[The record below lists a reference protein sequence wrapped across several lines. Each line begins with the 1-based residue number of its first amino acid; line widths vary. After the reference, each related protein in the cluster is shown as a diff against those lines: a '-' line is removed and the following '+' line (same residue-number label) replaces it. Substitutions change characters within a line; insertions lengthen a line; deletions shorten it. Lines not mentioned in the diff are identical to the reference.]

1 VTLQAFSPVLYKQLV
16 TVAEQ
21 RFNAKITNM
30 VVPTSLRTTISD
42 NIPQSRSINRFN
54 PADKGDTIGTY
65 EGDFNYTYQIDDS
78 WVMDQTGSDNTS
90 ILFLNPDVVQW
101 GSLRELGPNNEVFS
115 NADASL
121 DQYIMEGTLIV
132 RNPAGVAVLAAMTTG
147 SVVTTPRAAAQ
158 VKRYLA

>member
-1 VTLQAFSPVLYKQLV
+1 
-16 TVAEQ
+16 
-21 RFNAKITNM
+21 
-30 VVPTSLRTTISD
+30 
-42 NIPQSRSINRFN
+42 
-54 PADKGDTIGTY
+54 
-65 EGDFNYTYQIDDS
+65 
-78 WVMDQTGSDNTS
+78 MDQTGADNTS

-147 SVVTTPRAAAQ
+147 AVVTSPRAAAQ
-158 VKRYLA
+158 VKRYLV